1 MLSVSAQREGWAAS
15 QAGARPSSPTWPPL
29 FLLGMAPLVGCI
41 LGRKPCRRRVLKFF
55 LLQEA
60 PSGNNSY
67 LGTLGSGLGN
77 PHFQPPCENHWSKCR
92 RGQGDGNPTRT
103 TGRNSGD
110 EAAASALARHGGLS
124 CFSRR
129 GNGLALSHLHPRR
142 SQISSVSSRP
152 RFLDDLTRGGFSQTH
167 LPPRGL
173 RSDRKG
179 DLASRPCCRASEETQ
194 QGAGWRVHRF
204 QRETND
210 DVEKFK

>member
-1 MLSVSAQREGWAAS
+1 MHSWARTLPTTCSEILS
-15 QAGARPSSPTWPPL
+15 PPGNPVWQE
-29 FLLGMAPLVGCI
+29 FLLGNSGEWAWEPAFSAP
-41 LGRKPCRRRVLKFF
+41 
-55 LLQEA
+55 A
-60 PSGNNSY
+60 
-67 LGTLGSGLGN
+67 
-77 PHFQPPCENHWSKCR
+77 ENHWSKCR

-179 DLASRPCCRASEETQ
+179 DLASRPCCHASGETQ

>member
-1 MLSVSAQREGWAAS
+1 
-15 QAGARPSSPTWPPL
+15 
-29 FLLGMAPLVGCI
+29 MAPLVGCI
-41 LGRKPCRRRVLKFF
+41 LGREPCRQRVLKFF

-77 PHFQPPCENHWSKCR
+77 PHFQPPLKITGVSADADGATETPR
-92 RGQGDGNPTRT
+92 AQRGVTR
-103 TGRNSGD
+103 D